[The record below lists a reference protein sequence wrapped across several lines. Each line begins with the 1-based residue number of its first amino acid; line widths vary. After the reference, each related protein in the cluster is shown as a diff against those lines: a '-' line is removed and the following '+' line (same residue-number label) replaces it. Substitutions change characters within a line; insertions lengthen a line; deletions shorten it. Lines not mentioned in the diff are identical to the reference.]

1 MFSPEI
7 MATFYASLD
16 IMWMGM
22 LGIFTVILVIMGIVV
37 LLSKFTSGKKASNE

>member
-7 MATFYASLD
+7 MANFYASLN

-22 LGIFTVILVIMGIVV
+22 LGIFTVILIIMGIVV
-37 LLSKFTSGKKASNE
+37 LLSKVTSGKKTSDE